1 MQSGFNFINNHSFH
15 HLLGRLY
22 QTKEYKGKKKK
33 LIPELISDV
42 GGE

>member
-22 QTKEYKGKKKK
+22 QTKEYKGNKEKAD
-33 LIPELISDV
+33 SRANQ
-42 GGE
+42 